1 LAEIESTLL
10 WSEAHFR
17 EPQLNWAQGFLI
29 TSEPPES
36 PGNRQR
42 MRLFTTMG
50 LTHSDGYINV
60 HYHSQSWQRWGDVAK
75 NYWYDFYDAD
85 LGKPIG
91 ETARHCAD
99 CEGLFVREFT
109 KGWAVY
115 NRSGKAQTIELPV
128 KATGVASGITST
140 EHIVPDLDG
149 EIYLKQAPSANSVGS
164 VTVLEVTTGAP
175 EEPESVWMPD
185 AALRAV
191 VRKEMGL
198 PTHIAL
204 EKSRMPQLIHVD
216 GNNKGITD
224 LTGLEFATNLR
235 NLHVGGNKNQI
246 TDLRPLAN
254 LTSLRHLRI
263 WRKPPNTRLVALD
276 IHPLANLI
284 NLESLSLAGNGITD
298 ITLLAGMKKL
308 TKLILTDN
316 RIEDFS
322 PLAGLTNL
330 STLNIRNN
338 PGTDFSPLAA
348 LTITEFHLDADVNA
362 DGFVNVLDLVV
373 VANALGKAEP
383 DLNGDGVVNIQD
395 LVIVAN
401 AL

>member
-1 LAEIESTLL
+1 
-10 WSEAHFR
+10 
-17 EPQLNWAQGFLI
+17 
-29 TSEPPES
+29 
-36 PGNRQR
+36 

-60 HYHSQSWQRWGDVAK
+60 HYHSQKWQRWGDSTE

-91 ETARHCAD
+91 ETAQHCDD

-109 KGWAVY
+109 NGWAVY
-115 NRSGKAQTIELPV
+115 NRSGKAQTIHLPV
-128 KATGVASGITST
+128 KATGVASGITNT

-149 EIYLKQAPSANSVGS
+149 EMYLKQAPSVNSVGI
-164 VTVLEVTTGAP
+164 VTVLEVATGAP
-175 EEPESVWMPD
+175 EEPESEWMPD

-235 NLHVGGNKNQI
+235 ILHVGGNKNQI

-254 LTSLRHLRI
+254 LTILEHLYI
-263 WRKPPNTRLVALD
+263 WRTPPKDPASVRVLD
-276 IHPLANLI
+276 IRPLAKLTNLHA
-284 NLESLSLAGNGITD
+284 LSLAGNGITD
-298 ITLLAGMKKL
+298 IALLADMKKL
-308 TKLILTDN
+308 GKLILTDN

-322 PLAGLTNL
+322 PLTGLMSL
-330 STLNIRNN
+330 RTLRIRNN
-338 PGTDFSPLAA
+338 PATDFSPLAD
-348 LTITEFHLDADVNA
+348 LPLIEFRLDADVNA
-362 DGFVNVLDLVV
+362 DGFVNVLDLVTV
-373 VANALGKAEP
+373 VNAFGEADP
-383 DLNGDGVVNIQD
+383 DLNGDGTVDILD
-395 LVIVAN
+395 LVLVAN
-401 AL
+401 AFKDLQ